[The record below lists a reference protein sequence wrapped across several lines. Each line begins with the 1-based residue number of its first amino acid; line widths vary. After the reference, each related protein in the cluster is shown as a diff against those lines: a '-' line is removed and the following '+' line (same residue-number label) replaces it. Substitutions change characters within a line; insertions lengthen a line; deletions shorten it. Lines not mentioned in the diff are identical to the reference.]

1 MKKFF
6 TEAELGQ
13 IKSAVAEAEKAT
25 SAEIVPVF
33 FESCGNYHD
42 TYWKSGIIFATL
54 WSFLFAIYQSSAV
67 GIWNI
72 SLQFFFLTQMTAGIL
87 GVIAA
92 YFFPPWKRLLM
103 DRVDVKRRIQDVAFK
118 VFLQE
123 GIYKTKERTGML
135 LFMSFLEKEAVVL
148 GDEGINKEVSPAIWE
163 GILSQLTEG
172 MKKGE
177 KTTAIIQTIQSMGNL
192 LKQYPI
198 KPNDTNELRDDLRI
212 GDGK

>member
-103 DRVDVKRRIQDVAFK
+103 DRVDVKRRIRMLPLKFSCK
-118 VFLQE
+118 
-123 GIYKTKERTGML
+123 KE
-135 LFMSFLEKEAVVL
+135 S
-148 GDEGINKEVSPAIWE
+148 I
-163 GILSQLTEG
+163 
-172 MKKGE
+172 
-177 KTTAIIQTIQSMGNL
+177 
-192 LKQYPI
+192 KQ
-198 KPNDTNELRDDLRI
+198 KNELECYSL
-212 GDGK
+212 

>member
-1 MKKFF
+1 
-6 TEAELGQ
+6 
-13 IKSAVAEAEKAT
+13 
-25 SAEIVPVF
+25 
-33 FESCGNYHD
+33 
-42 TYWKSGIIFATL
+42 
-54 WSFLFAIYQSSAV
+54 
-67 GIWNI
+67 
-72 SLQFFFLTQMTAGIL
+72 MTAGIL

-148 GDEGINKEVSPAIWE
+148 GDEGINKEVSPTIWE